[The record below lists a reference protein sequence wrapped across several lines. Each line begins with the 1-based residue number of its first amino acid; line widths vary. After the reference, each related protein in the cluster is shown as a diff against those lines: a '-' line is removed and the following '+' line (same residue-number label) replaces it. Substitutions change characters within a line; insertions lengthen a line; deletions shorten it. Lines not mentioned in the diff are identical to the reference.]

1 MATPSSLPS
10 LQGSTIVVRPYIDS
24 QPTRCCTKCRKDFPE
39 TSAYFKA
46 FKKGG
51 FAATCVDCTSRYSA
65 AKKATERSAQG
76 FVSTETR
83 GRKRRVL
90 GETGPNVQRKAPR
103 LAPKVPARW
112 DMASQRTKEQMRSKA
127 ASERQNR
134 YRRNNNLPP
143 ISSRSP
149 DADPS
154 TVSSVLFPSQTP
166 PHPTSTPAPGNAPI
180 SDGDWTNINTFHEYL
195 SNQKM
200 ETCARCKE
208 RWFQMGLSNGVCG
221 ACSRRD
227 RNLPGG
233 VPFLFSKDNNMDPGV
248 VPECLRALTQ
258 MEETVI
264 AKAHCHMI
272 VKRVRGHQYHY
283 TGHAVCF
290 WQSNVTFIDA
300 LPSRP
305 EHVDIVL
312 LRPHGARMD
321 EERYKRQFR
330 NDFRVRRGYVQ
341 KALHWLKRYHPDYRD
356 ITISQPN
363 LLALPVDGDVS
374 DHVLN
379 IEESEE
385 MKDTEPGRQGD
396 SRACGEEDERGIDGN
411 IPGPS
416 QETVVPNLDIL
427 QTEAEL
433 LEEAFKKRRKL
444 PTAQAPAI
452 RQTPI
457 DELGRKHRLFA
468 MCFPT
473 LFPYGTA
480 DWHQGRMR
488 NVSLADWA
496 EHFLKFHD
504 GRFGAHPR
512 FRFLVFNMLMRKKAR
527 EASGFWVKKRPDLL
541 GLSLDELK
549 ELLGEES
556 TLLKSIVR
564 SGATLTGTRP
574 YWRQKEN
581 ALKATARY
589 FGTTG
594 TVFCTWSCADH
605 QWDDLHRH
613 LPRYVQWRDGTDED
627 RRKIAW
633 ENVQRFPHIIAAW
646 LDIRFKAFLKYV
658 MTSFLGLDDYWF
670 RYEWQARGTGH
681 IHCIIWM
688 RDSPA
693 MGARTPEQR
702 EAFAQYWNKKVTAV
716 NPNPNSTRPA
726 DARNPASLPFIHI
739 CNTDEQVAIFM
750 NRFQMHARCAP
761 GRCLRKNKTTDVVEC
776 RFFFPR
782 ELQER
787 ALVTK
792 SINKKSWMFGV
803 ERNVERLAQCSPV
816 MALGWLANTDL
827 QPAVTYKG
835 LILYVA
841 KYVSKPEIR
850 SASYQELQEQ
860 ILPYVS
866 DRRPIASFA
875 ARLLNKLIGEC
886 DGTKRDGLLA
896 KNT

>member
-1 MATPSSLPS
+1 MDL
-10 LQGSTIVVRPYIDS
+10 L
-24 QPTRCCTKCRKDFPE
+24 
-39 TSAYFKA
+39 
-46 FKKGG
+46 
-51 FAATCVDCTSRYSA
+51 
-65 AKKATERSAQG
+65 
-76 FVSTETR
+76 
-83 GRKRRVL
+83 
-90 GETGPNVQRKAPR
+90 
-103 LAPKVPARW
+103 
-112 DMASQRTKEQMRSKA
+112 
-127 ASERQNR
+127 
-134 YRRNNNLPP
+134 
-143 ISSRSP
+143 
-149 DADPS
+149 
-154 TVSSVLFPSQTP
+154 
-166 PHPTSTPAPGNAPI
+166 
-180 SDGDWTNINTFHEYL
+180 
-195 SNQKM
+195 
-200 ETCARCKE
+200 
-208 RWFQMGLSNGVCG
+208 NGICG
-221 ACSRRD
+221 ACMRRD
-227 RNLPGG
+227 RNLQGEE
-233 VPFLFSKDNNMDPGV
+233 PFLFSKENNMDPGV
-248 VPECLRALTQ
+248 VPGCLRDLTQ
-258 MEETVI
+258 MEEMII

-272 VKRVRGHQYHY
+272 MKRVRGHQYHY

-290 WQSNVTFIDA
+290 WQNNVTFIDA
-300 LPSRP
+300 LPSLP
-305 EHVDIVL
+305 QHVDIVL
-312 LRPHGARMD
+312 LRPHGARMG

-330 NDFRVRRGYVQ
+330 NDFRVRRSYVER
-341 KALHWLKRYHPDYRD
+341 ALHWLKRYHPDYRD
-356 ITISQPN
+356 ITISQSN
-363 LLALPVDGDVS
+363 LLALPIDGDVS
-374 DHVLN
+374 DRVLN

-385 MKDTEPGRQGD
+385 MKDGEPGQKGD
-396 SRACGEEDERGIDGN
+396 GRTCGEEDERGIDGDD
-411 IPGPS
+411 PRPS
-416 QETVVPNLDIL
+416 QETMVPNLDIR
-427 QTEAEL
+427 QTETEL
-433 LEEAFKKRRKL
+433 LEEAFNKRRKL
-444 PTAQAPAI
+444 PTAQAPEI

-480 DWHQGRMR
+480 DWHQGRIR
-488 NVSLADWA
+488 NVSLADWG

-504 GRFGAHPR
+504 GRFGSHPR
-512 FRFLVFNMLMRKKAR
+512 FRFLVFNMLMRNKAR

-541 GLSLDELK
+541 VLSLDELK

-589 FGTTG
+589 FGTMG
-594 TVFCTWSCADH
+594 AVFCTWSCADH

-613 LPRYVQWRDGTDED
+613 LPRYEQWRDGTDEE

-633 ENVQRFPHIIAAW
+633 ENVQRFPHVIAAW

-702 EAFAQYWNKKVTAV
+702 EAFAQYWNEKVTAV
-716 NPNPNSTRPA
+716 NPNSTRPP

-739 CNTDEQVAIFM
+739 CNTDEQVATFM
-750 NRFQMHARCAP
+750 NRFQMHATCAP
-761 GRCLRKNKTTDVVEC
+761 GRCLRKNKTTNIVEC

-782 ELQER
+782 ELQEH

-792 SINKKSWMFGV
+792 SINKKSWMLGV

-841 KYVSKPEIR
+841 KYVSKPEIK
-850 SASYQELQEQ
+850 SASYQELQDQ
-860 ILPYVS
+860 V
-866 DRRPIASFA
+866 
-875 ARLLNKLIGEC
+875 
-886 DGTKRDGLLA
+886 
-896 KNT
+896 